1 MHNHHHLS
9 LTMKNDPNF
18 ARNGEEG
25 WNLLFTTRPSLF
37 ATCVVVCG
45 SRPKTTKNMKHTLK
59 NKTHN
64 SN

>member
-25 WNLLFTTRPSLF
+25 WNLLFTTRPSLLEL
-37 ATCVVVCG
+37 ALSCVV
-45 SRPKTTKNMKHTLK
+45 RDQKPPKI
-59 NKTHN
+59 
-64 SN
+64 